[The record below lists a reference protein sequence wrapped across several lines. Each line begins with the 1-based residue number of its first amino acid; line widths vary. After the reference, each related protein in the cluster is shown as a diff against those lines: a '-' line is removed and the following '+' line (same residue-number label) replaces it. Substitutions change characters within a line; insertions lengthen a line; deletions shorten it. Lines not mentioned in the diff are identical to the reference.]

1 MHQSLRPRRRV
12 VLPAALLA
20 VAAGLV
26 FTGGGSAQTPGARTV
41 SLFETDT
48 GSTFALVDNAP
59 KSPVA
64 NPESRRFRFSMGDK
78 LLFGNP
84 VLDQRGGNR
93 LGVIY
98 GEGTVMRG
106 RSFANAVLLVTVTF
120 AFSDGSQISG
130 VGTFTPGK
138 TARVS
143 ITGGTGAYE
152 GARGTIVS
160 QEVQGGS
167 QDTLT
172 LLP

>member
-130 VGTFTPGK
+130 VG
-138 TARVS
+138 
-143 ITGGTGAYE
+143 GAYE